1 MGAVITLSPS
11 VVSLIIPAFL
21 GKQPNAAH
29 VCKYLQILQLRKR
42 LFQFSLDTWL
52 IFLLVSPDFISL
64 TVFSLFPIG
73 RVLSSWAEQ
82 LPSQETFLQPAVA
95 VSSNTLVL

>member
-1 MGAVITLSPS
+1 MPIWE
-11 VVSLIIPAFL
+11 
-21 GKQPNAAH
+21 KKKKKRRN
-29 VCKYLQILQLRKR
+29 RKR